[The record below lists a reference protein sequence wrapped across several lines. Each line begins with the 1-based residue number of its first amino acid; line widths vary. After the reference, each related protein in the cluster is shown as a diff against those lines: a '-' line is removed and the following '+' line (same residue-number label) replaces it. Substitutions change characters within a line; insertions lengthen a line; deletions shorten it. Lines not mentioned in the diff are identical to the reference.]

1 MSFTSGFFNSVEGDR
16 KYNAEQMSAI
26 FDGVINDG
34 IFMNIGTAFVVT
46 ADTGRNIIIGKGR
59 AWFNSTWIYND
70 APFLVQTDV
79 SELLLDRYD
88 AVVLEVDHSDSVRE
102 GTVRIIKGTPA
113 SNPAYPELTH
123 NVDVHQYPLAY
134 IYRKANSTEITQ
146 ADIRNMVGSEETPF
160 VTGILETI
168 SLNKLLGQWDT
179 ELDLFVKNKEYE
191 FNEWFEEMMK
201 TTDFESW
208 AENEKMIISDWFDEI
223 KGKLSMDQ
231 AVNLQF
237 QIDDMEDRLTNIE
250 QNTQTKIDKSEIENI
265 LMNGFSECTKEFSDD
280 GLIIISVAPDGRRLI
295 KTFTNGLL
303 TITIE
308 LKDIFGNNIGK
319 LVKNISSD
327 SKTISSELTIY

>member
-59 AWFNSTWIYND
+59 AWFNGTWIYND

-79 SELLLDRYD
+79 SELLLNRYD
-88 AVVLEVDHSDSVRE
+88 AVVLEVDRSDSVRE
-102 GTVRIIKGTPA
+102 GNVRIIKGTPA
-113 SNPAYPELTH
+113 SDPAYPELTH
-123 NVDVHQYPLAY
+123 NVDVNQYPLAY
-134 IYRKANSTEITQ
+134 IYRKANTSEITQ
-146 ADIRNMVGSEETPF
+146 ADITNMVGSEETPF
-160 VTGILETI
+160 VTGILEVI

-179 ELDLFVKNKEYE
+179 ELDLFVYNKETE

-208 AENEKMIISDWFDEI
+208 AENEKVIISDWFEEI
-223 KGKLSMDQ
+223 KGKLSTDQ

-237 QIDDMEDRLTNIE
+237 QIDDMESTLAKMNED
-250 QNTQTKIDKSEIENI
+250 TKTSDVKDI
-265 LMNGFSECTKEFSDD
+265 LMHGFIEGRKEFSDD
-280 GLIIISVAPDGRRLI
+280 GTTIISVAPDGRRLT
-295 KTFTNGLL
+295 KTFTDGFSKCTTVL
-303 TITIE
+303 TDPLGE
-308 LKDIFGNNIGK
+308 VIGQ
-319 LVKNISSD
+319 LVKTFSTDGKFID
-327 SKTISSELTIY
+327 TILTLN

>member
-168 SLNKLLGQWDT
+168 SLSKLLGQWDT

-201 TTDFESW
+201 STDFQEW
-208 AENEKMIISDWFDEI
+208 ADHEKVIISAWFDEI
-223 KGKLSMDQ
+223 KGKLGTDP
-231 AVNLQF
+231 ALNLQF
-237 QIDDMEDRLTNIE
+237 QIDDMESTLKDMNDDAQSSDVKYILTN
-250 QNTQTKIDKSEIENI
+250 
-265 LMNGFSECTKEFSDD
+265 GFCECIKQFSDD
-280 GLIIISVAPDGRRLI
+280 GLTIVSVAPDGRRLT
-295 KTFTNGLL
+295 KTFTNGFA
-303 TITIE
+303 TIATE
-308 LKDIFGNNIGK
+308 LQDALGNPIGK
-319 LVKNISSD
+319 FVKNISSD
-327 SKTISSELTIY
+327 NKTIDTELTIY